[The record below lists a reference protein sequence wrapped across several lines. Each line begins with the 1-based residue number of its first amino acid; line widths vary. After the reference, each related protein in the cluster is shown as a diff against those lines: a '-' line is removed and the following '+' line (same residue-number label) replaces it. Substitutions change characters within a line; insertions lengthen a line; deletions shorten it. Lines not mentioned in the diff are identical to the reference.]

1 MTVCLLYT
9 SMQAL
14 EEAQAP
20 DSDGGK
26 TITEEEQAYA
36 DSVNKVAAAFPTS
49 SVRNTTDE
57 VMAEIHCN
65 FGTNFGFYDE
75 EMCIRD
81 RVIPHGRPPLCI
93 KKGTAAPLA
102 AAPALFSRVDTPIS

>member
-1 MTVCLLYT
+1 MEHGPPLW
-9 SMQAL
+9 QAVYASL
-14 EEAQAP
+14 EDAQAP
-20 DSDGGK
+20 GSDGGE

-65 FGTNFGFYDE
+65 FGTNFGF
-75 EMCIRD
+75 MMKAR
-81 RVIPHGRPPLCI
+81 
-93 KKGTAAPLA
+93 TAA
-102 AAPALFSRVDTPIS
+102 